1 MVEFVDKK
9 SVELSIRIVMEI
21 DSIRLGETRYY
32 AVFLNSFTF
41 LCSWVQVSYKNSNAM
56 RIPNS

>member
-21 DSIRLGETRYY
+21 DSTSWRDTL
-32 AVFLNSFTF
+32 
-41 LCSWVQVSYKNSNAM
+41 LCCIS
-56 RIPNS
+56 